1 MIRGNGTNNIRE
13 KKEGFIFEQY
23 KINKM
28 KKYFLTI
35 IGESKFKSQVAV
47 DIGLAIG
54 EIVDSKFLNFNYSES
69 FIVFHFESSVN
80 KEDMFTFIKGVL
92 YGITDTFILT
102 EMTDKFSVSLPTQL
116 SFIFDLD
123 GGKEGSKKFDI
134 FVEDEEEDEDEVFE
148 NIMEIYRQNIKKSSP
163 HISLDS
169 LLDKIN
175 EQGINSLNETEKK
188 ILESYSK

>member
-1 MIRGNGTNNIRE
+1 
-13 KKEGFIFEQY
+13 
-23 KINKM
+23 M

-35 IGESKFKSQVAV
+35 IGESKFKSQAAV

-80 KEDMFTFIKGVL
+80 KEDMFTFIRGVL

-102 EMTDKFSVSLPTQL
+102 EMTDKFSISLPTQL
-116 SFIFDLD
+116 NFIFDLE
-123 GGKEGSKKFDI
+123 GGKEGSSKFDM
-134 FVEDEEEDEDEVFE
+134 FVEDEDEEDEDQVFE
-148 NIMEIYRQNIKKSSP
+148 NIMESYHKNLKKNSP
-163 HISLDS
+163 NISLDS

-188 ILESYSK
+188 ILENYSK